1 MGGDIMS
8 RVANIDKAVKI
19 EEKIKQAIQE
29 GSSKECIQRLCWSL
43 ERIEYKID
51 RINDYSK

>member
-1 MGGDIMS
+1 MS
-8 RVANIDKAVKI
+8 RVVNTDRAIKI

-29 GSSKECIQRLCWSL
+29 GRSKEYIQRLCWSL

-51 RINDYSK
+51 EINNYAK

>member
-1 MGGDIMS
+1 MS
-8 RVANIDKAVKI
+8 RISNIDKAIKM

-29 GSSKECIQRLCWSL
+29 GRSKECIQGLCWSL

-51 RINDYSK
+51 EINNYAK

>member
-1 MGGDIMS
+1 MS
-8 RVANIDKAVKI
+8 RVANTDRAIKM

-29 GSSKECIQRLCWSL
+29 GRSKECIRRLCWSL

-51 RINDYSK
+51 EINNYAK

>member
-1 MGGDIMS
+1 MN
-8 RVANIDKAVKI
+8 RVANIDRSIKI

-29 GSSKECIQRLCWSL
+29 GRSKECIQRLCWSL

-51 RINDYSK
+51 RIDDYSK

>member
-1 MGGDIMS
+1 MS
-8 RVANIDKAVKI
+8 RTANTDRAIKL

-29 GSSKECIQRLCWSL
+29 GRSKECIQRLCWSL

-51 RINDYSK
+51 EINNYAK

>member
-1 MGGDIMS
+1 MN
-8 RVANIDKAVKI
+8 RVANTDRAIKM

-29 GSSKECIQRLCWSL
+29 GRSKEHIERLFWSL

-51 RINDYSK
+51 RIDDYSK

>member
-1 MGGDIMS
+1 MS
-8 RVANIDKAVKI
+8 RVISIDRAIKM

-29 GSSKECIQRLCWSL
+29 GRSKECIQRLCWSL

-51 RINDYSK
+51 RIDDYSK

>member
-1 MGGDIMS
+1 MN
-8 RVANIDKAVKI
+8 RVANIDRSIKI

-29 GSSKECIQRLCWSL
+29 GRSKECIQRLCWSL

-51 RINDYSK
+51 EINNYTK